1 MERFIQLNLN
11 TSSEKTEA
19 PNLPEPARKEP
30 DAAEAAKRM
39 NRIANRA
46 AHKAAT
52 EFSRSKSGLF
62 SK

>member
-11 TSSEKTEA
+11 TPSEKTEA
-19 PNLPEPARKEP
+19 PNLPGPERKETT
-30 DAAEAAKRM
+30 AAEAARKM

>member
-11 TSSEKTEA
+11 TPSEKTEA
-19 PNLPEPARKEP
+19 TNLPNPEHREPETV
-30 DAAEAAKRM
+30 DAAKKI

-52 EFSRSKSGLF
+52 EFGRSKSGLF